1 MLIEEAKRGTCQHWT
16 CSVPILKAWMES
28 ASTSSDL
35 ISEVSSL
42 ADSDI
47 RDLDLDSV
55 NVGAISQVVE
65 SSQERNPA
73 LDVQCSHTSN
83 MVTVCFYQLRSDIR
97 V

>member
-35 ISEVSSL
+35 ISQVSSL

-47 RDLDLDSV
+47 RDVDLDSV

-65 SSQERNPA
+65 SSRKQPREEPSSGRAMFPHFKHGYSLLLPA
-73 LDVQCSHTSN
+73 QT
-83 MVTVCFYQLRSDIR
+83 
-97 V
+97 